1 VCTVA
6 KQNDSSKS
14 NESLDF
20 NQFMFGRPANDK
32 QSTSQ
37 PEDKEDDESFDIFDT
52 TSTLFETYRQ
62 LSPYF
67 EHITNMIKKM
77 K

>member
-1 VCTVA
+1 VA

-14 NESLDF
+14 HEPLDF
-20 NQFMFGRPANDK
+20 NQFMFGRPTNDK
-32 QSTSQ
+32 QPTSQ
-37 PEDKEDDESFDIFDT
+37 QIDEEENESFDIFDT
-52 TSTLFETYRQ
+52 TSTVIETYRQ

>member
-1 VCTVA
+1 MA
-6 KQNDSSKS
+6 KQNEPSKN
-14 NESLDF
+14 NEPLDF

-32 QSTSQ
+32 QPTSQ
-37 PEDKEDDESFDIFDT
+37 PKAEEDESFDIFDT

-67 EHITNMIKKM
+67 EHITNIIKKM

>member
-1 VCTVA
+1 MA

-14 NESLDF
+14 HEPLDF
-20 NQFMFGRPANDK
+20 NQFMFGRPANEK

-37 PEDKEDDESFDIFDT
+37 QEDDESFDIFDT
-52 TSTLFETYRQ
+52 TSTIFETYRQ